1 MGALLFLSP
10 WATVS
15 DFASCKGGS
24 LLSQRKTPFMHDA
37 IGTGPLALRPSHAH
51 GWVARLADELSLIA
65 YNSRPGVSSKEAKI
79 LLGFKHSKEQVS
91 ISNATPFYLKESLE
105 GKGLCVC
112 QEPAV
117 FWVKPIL
124 LDSGSVLLEVVRRVV
139 TGEGQEVE
147 EKGQFIANLQ
157 GGASRYNPGQQ
168 EYALEFRGGS
178 AFPYDVLMQKYGGQ
192 EFAPLGNQ
200 VILELPSRRG
210 SYALFVT
217 AGNYLQYVDG
227 EWQITALE
235 ELQADLP
242 VALVRLASERGIE
255 VDLWEKSGFYPF
267 PVKIEGKKGGAVPFP
282 PESMPSG
289 IRLRTGTQVSCA
301 FGKRRLILKQG
312 DWVIKGASGWR
323 HLRNA
328 EDIQLYLQRR
338 LKGDL
343 FIFDG
348 IEKEAQGKLTMKGHL
363 FDETHTYVQPVS
375 LPINVDKQQS
385 KTTRKRRST
394 VRGVK

>member
-1 MGALLFLSP
+1 
-10 WATVS
+10 
-15 DFASCKGGS
+15 
-24 LLSQRKTPFMHDA
+24 MHDA
-37 IGTGPLALRPSHAH
+37 IGTGPLALRPSPAH
-51 GWVARLADELSLIA
+51 GWIARLADELSLIA
-65 YNSRPGVSSKEAKI
+65 YNSRPGVSSREVNI
-79 LLGFKHSKEQVS
+79 LLGFKHSKEQLP
-91 ISNATPFYLKESLE
+91 ILNATPFYLKESPE
-105 GKGLCVC
+105 GKGLCVS
-112 QEPAV
+112 QEASA

-124 LDSGSVLLEVVRRVV
+124 LDSGSVLLEVGRRVV
-139 TGEGQEVE
+139 TGEGQELE

-178 AFPYDVLMQKYGGQ
+178 VFPYDVLMQKYGGQ
-192 EFAPLGNQ
+192 EFAPLGTQ
-200 VILELPSRRG
+200 VVLELPSRCG
-210 SYALFVT
+210 SYALFVS
-217 AGNYLQYVDG
+217 AGNTLQYIEG
-227 EWQITALE
+227 EWQSVPFE
-235 ELQADLP
+235 ELRPDLP
-242 VALVRLASERGIE
+242 VALVRAASEKGIE
-255 VDLWEKSGFYPF
+255 VDLWERSGFYTF
-267 PVKIEGKKGGAVPFP
+267 PVKIEGKKLPAAPFP
-282 PESMPSG
+282 PEAMPSA

-312 DWVIKGASGWR
+312 DWVIKGANGWR

-363 FDETHTYVQPVS
+363 FDETHTYMQSVS

-385 KTTRKRRST
+385 KTARKRRST